1 MSTDRDE
8 DIPGLR
14 EVGAAY
20 AQICRSEQPPGDIDR
35 AIRRAAADQASRRAA
50 RQSRLRA
57 WTVGAAVAATV
68 LLGVTGLLRTDGGS
82 NAPAPGTPS
91 DVAAAAATARRN
103 GGSETSAPSA
113 LQEPGARA
121 SGKITFDAGDPATGG
136 GPTDATANGDCGN
149 TSVAPAAWLA
159 CIATLERAGRA
170 RDAARELDAFRAQF
184 PDYALPAELDSSQQR

>member
-1 MSTDRDE
+1 MSTDRDD

-20 AQICRSEQPPGDIDR
+20 AHVCRSEQPPGDIDR

-57 WTVGAAVAATV
+57 WTVAAALAATV
-68 LLGVTGLLRTDGGS
+68 VLGVTGLLRTDGGS
-82 NAPAPGTPS
+82 NVPAHGTPS
-91 DVAAAAATARRN
+91 DVEAAAATAERN
-103 GGSETSAPSA
+103 GGAESSAPDA
-113 LQEPGARA
+113 LQEPPARA

-136 GPTDATANGDCGN
+136 PTDAAANGDCGS